1 MKPSSSRADSESCLY
16 VSVTFCHIGFT
27 VLLPL
32 YLARIEN
39 SENLTST
46 YFKTASALAFVG
58 GVIFEVGSYLMVVEA
73 LNR

>member
-32 YLARIEN
+32 YLGRIEN

-46 YFKTASALAFVG
+46 YFKTAAALAFVG
-58 GVIFEVGSYLMVVEA
+58 GVIFEVGSYLMLVEA

>member
-1 MKPSSSRADSESCLY
+1 MLILIFTYPLLFAL
-16 VSVTFCHIGFT
+16 FLLGFT

-32 YLARIEN
+32 YLGRIEN
-39 SENLTST
+39 SESLTLT

-58 GVIFEVGSYLMVVEA
+58 GVVFEVGSYLMVVEA

>member
-1 MKPSSSRADSESCLY
+1 MLIMIFTYPLRFALSLL
-16 VSVTFCHIGFT
+16 GFT

-32 YLARIEN
+32 YLGRIEN
-39 SENLTST
+39 SESLTST
-46 YFKTASALAFVG
+46 YFKTAAALAFVG

>member
-1 MKPSSSRADSESCLY
+1 MLFTYPPLFALFPS
-16 VSVTFCHIGFT
+16 GFT

-32 YLARIEN
+32 YLGRIEN